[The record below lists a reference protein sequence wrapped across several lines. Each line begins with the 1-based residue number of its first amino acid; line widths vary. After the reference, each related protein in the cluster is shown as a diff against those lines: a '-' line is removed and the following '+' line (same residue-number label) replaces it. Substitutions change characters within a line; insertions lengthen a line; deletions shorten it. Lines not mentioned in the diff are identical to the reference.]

1 MKVFNLIEL
10 NTFEILKGWIKR
22 LLDLNRCKESSSN
35 FLWIKRFLSCKLVA
49 INIQGITTCELII
62 IGSKAKI
69 KRSYFNK
76 KLGYVN
82 HLFCIDFYIFL
93 RKVYMNLQI
102 WLFLFLG
109 TIQQKMKGWW
119 ISDSLHYLSQMTK
132 GILGTSI
139 KGQTWT

>member
-82 HLFCIDFYIFL
+82 HLFCIDFIFFCAKFIWTYKYGFSFFS
-93 RKVYMNLQI
+93 RNYPTKNERMMNFRQSTLPFTNDQR
-102 WLFLFLG
+102 
-109 TIQQKMKGWW
+109 
-119 ISDSLHYLSQMTK
+119 DSGKKH
-132 GILGTSI
+132 
-139 KGQTWT
+139 